1 MSERVTAVIDRLSKK
16 KVRRVVT
23 GYLRTGKRTDVLTVG
38 PQGRYIRS
46 RPPKGETVSDIAILP
61 TIKAAILH
69 AKDGKIEIKKG
80 DYREKVKRRKIS
92 SLICIVLD
100 TSSSMIS
107 HVKMEAIKEVM
118 DELLLDAYQKRDR
131 ISLITCHGTGAEV
144 LLPFT
149 SSVERGK
156 YLIEKIDFGGTTPL
170 AAGMR
175 KGVEMLKSRMRSEAE
190 TIPILVVVTDGTA
203 NTPVSTAGDVKV
215 EIEETCEVIKELGI
229 RSVFLHVGAGGRDFM
244 ERMAALSG
252 GVYYPVLG
260 TSSGYNLDVSRVE
273 EQDALLREI
282 EQVLL
287 DEDAKGLVFSGIEP
301 DIIEEIIDF
310 IRRSAPD
317 IDRVSGCNFGCSPSW
332 DDNLCFHCKLR
343 KNYGDLPSE
352 KAPMP
357 ILTLPEDAAV
367 TDLLGELYVRYIPND
382 SIFLRANRGIL
393 HINNFA
399 ALSSPVKEALYSV
412 ISRGYSE
419 VSNENYTLRYP
430 CNITLVGYS
439 PDAKDSLP
447 PHLASYLRFVNI
459 AESDPFDRLIKEVI
473 YEKKYDTDPAHFLS
487 SLEKQRAIRIQTVVK
502 NVSSLGDVRFPEGLE
517 HTIDVICGE
526 EQCAKRVK
534 RSARGNAVLDGR
546 EFVSLD
552 DISGA
557 LVSEGLIGVVEDSI
571 SGIDDER
578 VRAAASEILGAKIFP
593 ALVTSDDIMGVLING
608 FSNEAV
614 EVAVEYISSLNIEF
628 PVVKGCPNRCDPYDK
643 RHLCRECNLKYGDSV
658 IPVETTNIPVM
669 SIDGSVTAGELIGRV
684 YMKYS
689 VVDSILQ
696 DINGGLLFVKD
707 IDKLSDEA
715 AFVLSSVLESG
726 ELLVPGQDGNI
737 VQKGR
742 FVLVGT
748 VREGGTINPLLF
760 EHISMIVDAEDRD
773 LAAIAISAV
782 SGISRREEDAQRL
795 RNAREWVNGVTV
807 GDSELDLITRVCSRI
822 GTKGNTAEIV
832 IESLSR
838 SLAALAGRRRV
849 LEDDIISAVRFG
861 LPVIA
866 AEANS
871 DETVE
876 DSGAISV
883 TEART

>member
-1 MSERVTAVIDRLSKK
+1 MPERVTSVIDRLSKK

-46 RPPKGETVSDIAILP
+46 RTPKGEGVSDIAILP

-69 AKDGKIEIKKG
+69 AKDGTIEVKKE

-156 YLIEKIDFGGTTPL
+156 SLIEKIDFGGTTPL

-175 KGVEMLKSRMRSEAE
+175 KGVDMLKSRMRSEAE

-203 NTPVSTAGDVKV
+203 NTPVSTAGDVEG

-229 RSVFLHVGAGGRDFM
+229 RSVFLHVGAG
-244 ERMAALSG
+244 ERNFVKGMAELSG
-252 GVYYPVLG
+252 GVYYPVMG
-260 TSSGYNLDVSRVE
+260 TSSGYNLDASRVE
-273 EQDALLREI
+273 EQDALLKEI

-287 DEDAKGLVFSGIEP
+287 DEDARGLVFSGIEP
-301 DIIEEIIDF
+301 DIIEEIIAF
-310 IRRSAPD
+310 IRSSAPE

-343 KNYGDLPSE
+343 RTYGDLPSE

-357 ILTLPEDAAV
+357 VITLPEDAAV
-367 TDLLGELYVRYIPND
+367 TDLIGELYVRYIPTD
-382 SIFLRANRGIL
+382 SIFLKANRGIL

-399 ALSSPVKEALYSV
+399 GLSSPVKEALYTV

-419 VSNENYTLRYP
+419 VSNEDYTLRYP

-439 PDAKDSLP
+439 PDGKDSVS
-447 PHLASYLRFVNI
+447 PHLASYLRFVDLG
-459 AESDPFDRLIKEVI
+459 ESDPFDRLIKEVI
-473 YEKKYDTDPAHFLS
+473 YEKKYDTDPAHFLL
-487 SLEKQRAIRIQTVVK
+487 SLEKQRALRIQTVVE
-502 NVSSLGDVRFPEGLE
+502 NISSLEEVRFTEG
-517 HTIDVICGE
+517 HKNAIDTICGDE
-526 EQCAKRVK
+526 MCAARIK
-534 RSARGNAVLDGR
+534 RSARGNAILDGR

-552 DISGA
+552 DISRA
-557 LVSEGLIGVVEDSI
+557 FVSEGLMNVVEEFI
-571 SGIDDER
+571 SGMDDKV
-578 VRAAASEILGAKIFP
+578 VRDVASEILGSKLFP
-593 ALVTSDDIMGVLING
+593 ALVASDDIMGVLIES
-608 FSNEAV
+608 FSNEAA
-614 EVAVEYISSLNIEF
+614 EAAMNYISSLNIEF
-628 PVVKGCPNRCDPYDK
+628 PVVKGCPNRCDPSDK
-643 RHLCRECNLKYGDSV
+643 QHLCRECSLKYGDSEV
-658 IPVETTNIPVM
+658 PVEMASLPVI
-669 SIDGSVTAGELIGRV
+669 SIDGSVTAEELTGRI

-689 VVDSILQ
+689 IVDSILH
-696 DINGGLLFVKD
+696 DVNGGLLLIKD
-707 IDKLSDEA
+707 IDKLSEEA
-715 AFVLSSVLESG
+715 AFALSSVLESG
-726 ELLVPGQDGNI
+726 ELLVSGPEGNI
-737 VQKGR
+737 AQRCR

-748 VREGGTINPLLF
+748 VGAGGAINPLLF
-760 EHISMIVDAEDRD
+760 EHISMIVDAQDRD
-773 LAAIAISAV
+773 LAAIAVSATAK
-782 SGISRREEDAQRL
+782 ISRGEEDAQRL
-795 RNAREWVNGVTV
+795 RNAREWVGGVTV

-822 GTKGNTAEIV
+822 GTKGNTAEVV

-849 LEDDIISAVRFG
+849 LEDDIISAVRLG

-871 DETVE
+871 EETVE
-876 DSGAISV
+876 DVSAIAV